1 MSVRL
6 CTAVIALCLGAS
18 AVDAQTRLP
27 GEQPRSD
34 EQRVGDAVARPLAD
48 TNIKRKKVPELLEAA
63 LDQPYSLDGLKAC
76 GSLRTAVRDLDNVLG
91 PDVDTPRVPGDQRRG
106 AELALDTAGDI
117 FAGLLPFRGLIREV
131 SGAKSAER
139 HERAAA
145 FAGVARR
152 SYLKGVMQAR
162 NCRLPRP

>member
-1 MSVRL
+1 MHIRFS
-6 CTAVIALCLGAS
+6 TFAIALGLAAVSAS
-18 AVDAQTRLP
+18 AQTRLP
-27 GEQPRSD
+27 GEQSRSD

-48 TNIKRKKVPELLEAA
+48 TNIKRRKVPELLETA
-63 LDQPYSLDGLKAC
+63 LDKPYSLDGLKSC
-76 GSLRTAVRDLDNVLG
+76 GSLRGAVRDLDGVLG
-91 PDVDTPRVPGDQRRG
+91 PDVDTPRVPGDRRRG

-131 SGAKSAER
+131 SGAQSAER
-139 HERAAA
+139 HERAAV

-162 NCRLPRP
+162 NCRLPKP